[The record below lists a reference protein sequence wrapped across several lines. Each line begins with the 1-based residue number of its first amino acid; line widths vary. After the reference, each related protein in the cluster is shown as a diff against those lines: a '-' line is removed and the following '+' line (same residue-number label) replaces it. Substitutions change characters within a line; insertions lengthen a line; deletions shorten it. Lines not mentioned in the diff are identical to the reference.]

1 MTYEVKVIT
10 RASKNEVVEENF
22 GKLKVYLTAVPEKGK
37 ANKLLLKI
45 LAKHFNVKPSQVSLV
60 LGKTSHNKLVNIEG

>member
-10 RASKNEVVEENF
+10 RASKNEVIEESY

-45 LAKHFNVKPSQVSLV
+45 LSEHFRIKPSKVFLV
-60 LGKTSHNKLVNIEG
+60 MGKTSHNKLVNIEE